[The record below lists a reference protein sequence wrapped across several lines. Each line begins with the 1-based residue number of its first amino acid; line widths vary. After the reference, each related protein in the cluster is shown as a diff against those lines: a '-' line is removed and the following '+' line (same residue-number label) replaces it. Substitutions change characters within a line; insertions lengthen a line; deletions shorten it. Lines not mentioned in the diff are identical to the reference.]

1 MDGDSAQLKSSANC
15 WLLHTLTPMLD
26 DKDIAL
32 LDFERAWACVAGP
45 KDWMIE
51 ISLGLT
57 AEAYYARLRELIF
70 DDRARAYDPLTLR
83 RLERLIERAGAEEA
97 VV

>member
-1 MDGDSAQLKSSANC
+1 
-15 WLLHTLTPMLD
+15 MLD

-32 LDFERAWACVAGP
+32 LDFERAWTGFGGP

-51 ISLGLT
+51 IILGLT
-57 AEAYYARLRELIF
+57 AEAYYDRLRELVS
-70 DDRARAYDPLTLR
+70 DARARAYDPLTLR
-83 RLERLIERAGAEEA
+83 RLERLIDRAGVEEA